1 MAQITKLRITDFLG
15 IESLT
20 LSEVGKVNIITGPN
34 GAGKSSVLKAIQ
46 AAFKSTGQDT
56 TVIRAGAKA
65 SEIFLQL
72 DNGVDIKRRVTEKA
86 NTAKVTVG
94 DDPVRTPQAF
104 LKELFGIPFI
114 FNPVEF
120 LTLDTKGRREL
131 LLQALPITV
140 ELGWLREALGER
152 ARNCRLDHVDFSGH
166 GLEVLAGIRQQVH
179 DRRHEVGVQKTQKEK
194 SIDEDRASLPETAT
208 EDKFAG
214 FDFAAETAAIGE
226 ARAAVAE
233 HEADEA
239 RIAKLRQQKTRIAT
253 EIDQL
258 KTRITELESE
268 LSEIITEG
276 QDLRNKIDE
285 YQPPDVEGIQ
295 SRLNEYDEF
304 RAYSA
309 TLDGIKRKEQQA
321 EALAEEYDEL
331 NKTHQQLRV
340 EIPQQLLA
348 TADLPVDNL
357 DLTGEDI
364 LIDGI
369 PIDKR
374 STSEQVTFC
383 IQVARIAA
391 GDLECICVDDL
402 EHLDS
407 ERRAAVLKEMEED
420 RKFGYFV
427 TMVTDTEKLEVE
439 CR

>member
-1 MAQITKLRITDFLG
+1 
-15 IESLT
+15 
-20 LSEVGKVNIITGPN
+20 
-34 GAGKSSVLKAIQ
+34 
-46 AAFKSTGQDT
+46 
-56 TVIRAGAKA
+56 
-65 SEIFLQL
+65 
-72 DNGVDIKRRVTEKA
+72 
-86 NTAKVTVG
+86 
-94 DDPVRTPQAF
+94 
-104 LKELFGIPFI
+104 
-114 FNPVEF
+114 
-120 LTLDTKGRREL
+120 
-131 LLQALPITV
+131 
-140 ELGWLREALGER
+140 LGWLREALGER

-295 SRLNEYDEF
+295 ARLTEYDEF

-321 EALAEEYDEL
+321 ETLRDEYAEL
-331 NKTHQQLRV
+331 NETHDLLRN
-340 EIPQQLLA
+340 EIPQRLLA
-348 TADLPVDNL
+348 TAELPVENL
-357 DLTGEDI
+357 DLTSEDI

-374 STSEQVTFC
+374 STSEQIIFC
-383 IQVARIAA
+383 VQVARLAA
-391 GDLECICVDDL
+391 GELKVICIDGLERL
-402 EHLDS
+402 NAK
-407 ERRAAVLKEMEED
+407 RRATFFGVMDED
-420 RKFGYFV
+420 RDFEYEAGSRMSLTPRNPETGRVQTRTHLPVVASKRGGS
-427 TMVTDTEKLEVE
+427 VE
-439 CR
+439 GRPTTNTKPTLTSKGTRTVSGASRFPVSSSRRRLL